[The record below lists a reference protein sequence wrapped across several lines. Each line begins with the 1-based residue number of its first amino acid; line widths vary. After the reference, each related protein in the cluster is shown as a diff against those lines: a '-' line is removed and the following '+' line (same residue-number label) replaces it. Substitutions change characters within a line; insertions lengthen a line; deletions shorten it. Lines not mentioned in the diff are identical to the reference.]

1 MCREC
6 VQEAGRESA
15 ENVHAQECR
24 LVSWNMYQDYRPQS
38 CRDPPHTRDS
48 LERKARKRMRENED
62 RSPRTDD
69 LEVSVTVTS
78 NTNADSQKYLK
89 YKRAK
94 GLK

>member
-1 MCREC
+1 
-6 VQEAGRESA
+6 
-15 ENVHAQECR
+15 
-24 LVSWNMYQDYRPQS
+24 
-38 CRDPPHTRDS
+38 
-48 LERKARKRMRENED
+48 MRENKD